1 MGGLEAPTPRTPSR
15 LASVV
20 PERPARSR
28 TAAERARGSTLS
40 AVPQHRRA
48 DVIAGFLCAFSLAV
62 AGIATVRTP
71 ALLAPAA
78 ILLALV
84 AARMSDVHRTLA
96 AWAVGLGTVAFIV
109 GMTVAVLTDSPL
121 Y

>member
-1 MGGLEAPTPRTPSR
+1 
-15 LASVV
+15 V
-20 PERPARSR
+20 
-28 TAAERARGSTLS
+28 S
-40 AVPQHRRA
+40 AVPQQRRA
-48 DVIAGFLCAFSLAV
+48 DVIAGFLCAFSFAV

-84 AARMSDVHRTLA
+84 AARMSYVHRTLA
-96 AWAVGLGTVAFIV
+96 AWAVGLATVAFVV